1 MTRRTRRWTA
11 TGGWTVES
19 YGPIWS
25 TRVWIATWPLPVAGI
40 LLTDT
45 IPAKTAVVAAF
56 AVWSVVVAVWSD
68 RENVAWC
75 DLAAPED
82 LPDPCPVEVLVV
94 VEALD
99 AVAGSP
105 AETEPAPARPSLT
118 GRPPALALEA
128 RTR

>member
-1 MTRRTRRWTA
+1 MTRRTRWTA

-45 IPAKTAVVAAF
+45 IPAKYTVVAAF
-56 AVWSVVVAVWSD
+56 AAWTVIVAIWHD
-68 RENVAWC
+68 REDLAWC
-75 DLAAPED
+75 DLASAD
-82 LPDPCPVEVLVV
+82 HLPDPSPVEDLAV
-94 VEALD
+94 VEVLD
-99 AVAGSP
+99 AVADSP
-105 AETEPAPARPSLT
+105 AETEPAPA
-118 GRPPALALEA
+118 LALEA

>member
-75 DLAAPED
+75 DVAAPD
-82 LPDPCPVEVLVV
+82 AVPAPCPVEAPV
-94 VEALD
+94 
-99 AVAGSP
+99 AVAALVAVADSL

-118 GRPPALALEA
+118 ARPPVLAVEA